1 MQNNILCFMNT
12 PTALQSAAKT
22 NRGGRRVPHIR
33 SFSVELVPA
42 DRQGFSPGHE
52 YVRLFWA
59 AALGKGAIRDLLDLF
74 LAGLR
79 RRRVCEPFYLAV
91 LASAGLVQVT
101 DGHIRMPSRV
111 PPLPSSM
118 VNRLAPHLRL
128 DHRRWTAR
136 PGAAGSVGT

>member
-1 MQNNILCFMNT
+1 MITQT
-12 PTALQSAAKT
+12 VSYSAAMT
-22 NRGGRRVPHIR
+22 DRTVRRVPRIR

-42 DRQGFSPGHE
+42 AQQGFSPGHE

-59 AALGKGAIRDLLDLF
+59 AALGKGAVRDLLDLF

-101 DGHIRMPSRV
+101 EGRIRMPSRV

-128 DHRRWTAR
+128 DHRRWTPRA
-136 PGAAGSVGT
+136 GAAGSVGT

>member
-1 MQNNILCFMNT
+1 MTTQT
-12 PTALQSAAKT
+12 VSRSTAIS
-22 NRGGRRVPHIR
+22 NRTVRRVPRIR
-33 SFSVELVPA
+33 SFSVELVPSA
-42 DRQGFSPGHE
+42 RHGFSPGHE

-101 DGHIRMPSRV
+101 EGRISMPSRV

-118 VNRLAPHLRL
+118 VSRLAPHLRL
-128 DHRRWTAR
+128 DHRRWT
-136 PGAAGSVGT
+136 PQEGATGPVGT